1 MWPAGTILAAKLR
14 GRSSRLVRQDHCS
27 HEDKKLVWREPGL
40 KEVSIQQDPEVLE
53 LCGGTLEFLLSERDA
68 QRITE

>member
-1 MWPAGTILAAKLR
+1 M
-14 GRSSRLVRQDHCS
+14 RQDHCS